1 MTALIGIAVQLFQ
14 MVVPL
19 LVDSDIMDGVLHSDK
34 LTDAQKASITAMRK
48 AVVNEWDSLAPTT

>member
-14 MVVPL
+14 MVMPL
-19 LVDSDIMDGVLHSDK
+19 LMDSDIMDGVLHSDK
-34 LTDAQKASITAMRK
+34 LTDEQKASITAMRK